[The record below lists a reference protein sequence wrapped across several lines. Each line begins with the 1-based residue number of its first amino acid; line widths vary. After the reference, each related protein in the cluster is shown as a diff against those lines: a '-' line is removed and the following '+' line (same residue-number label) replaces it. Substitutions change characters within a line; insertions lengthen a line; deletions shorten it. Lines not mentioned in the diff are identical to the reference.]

1 MTNLELIL
9 ALFISAFIGGL
20 IMYFYNNLVDRS
32 NEEIDKESEV
42 FVKYEKQIDNNKQD
56 NINNDKVILNIVKK
70 DKIKVLEDENLKLKQ
85 DIEDLKNKIDS
96 FFEENKKKI
105 KLNSKVDKINNN
117 DNNTQELK
125 EETKYYK
132 ALIDDLDI
140 DNLQIID
147 GIGPKIESILKD
159 NKITNLRILSKTKP
173 EKIKYILDTVGGEK
187 YSFHNP
193 SSWPTQAKVY
203 LEKGKE
209 DLEEYKEF
217 LRAKKLLNV

>member
-105 KLNSKVDKINNN
+105 KLN
-117 DNNTQELK
+117 
-125 EETKYYK
+125 
-132 ALIDDLDI
+132 
-140 DNLQIID
+140 
-147 GIGPKIESILKD
+147 
-159 NKITNLRILSKTKP
+159 
-173 EKIKYILDTVGGEK
+173 
-187 YSFHNP
+187 
-193 SSWPTQAKVY
+193 
-203 LEKGKE
+203 
-209 DLEEYKEF
+209 
-217 LRAKKLLNV
+217 KK